1 MPERFLVKDDSGQQ
15 ARSNPWSSLI
25 SQGASMTEHRFK
37 NRTALVTGGAKGIG
51 AAICK
56 KLASDGAQV
65 AVNYR
70 RSQESAEQLVKSIQ
84 NDGGIAYCVQGDMCE
99 IADVELVVSQTESE
113 LGPIDLLVNNAG
125 IFDRHTHQE
134 LTISDWESTLKI
146 NLTGPF
152 LVTWAVKD
160 GMIKRE
166 YGRIVNVSSIAGLR
180 ARSQCIDYAVSK
192 SGLISFTKSCAEA
205 LAEKNIRMNAVAP
218 GLIET
223 EMVTKETSQWRGQLI
238 DQTPIPRIGQ
248 PEEIADVV
256 CFLLSEESS
265 FMTGQTVV
273 ASGGRVLLP

>member
-1 MPERFLVKDDSGQQ
+1 MLDQPLPEHFLVKDDSGQQ

-70 RSQESAEQLVKSIQ
+70 RSQESAEQLVQSIQ

-180 ARSQCIDYAVSK
+180 ARSQ
-192 SGLISFTKSCAEA
+192 
-205 LAEKNIRMNAVAP
+205 
-218 GLIET
+218 
-223 EMVTKETSQWRGQLI
+223 
-238 DQTPIPRIGQ
+238 
-248 PEEIADVV
+248 
-256 CFLLSEESS
+256 
-265 FMTGQTVV
+265 
-273 ASGGRVLLP
+273 